1 MSAAMKLLLPR
12 SGYRD
17 DVAEGAVSTASRVH
31 LAAASEALSMA
42 LLTLSG
48 DDDDRGDKYRRAAQA
63 RGFLA
68 EALTSLSRARV
79 YTPGIRTHSLPV
91 LMSTESDPDVE
102 LQRLH
107 QIATRMLWQNH
118 IHLPARL
125 QAQPLDPEEEAQLAV
140 VLARLARTAK
150 IERALRYKWAGL
162 TAAAAGAGAVLGL
175 PALGLGAAAV
185 AVGIVAW
192 RMAKDRPVR
201 VESPA

>member
-1 MSAAMKLLLPR
+1 LLALRSA
-12 SGYRD
+12 YRD
-17 DVAEGAVSTASRVH
+17 DVAEGAVKTASRVH
-31 LAAASEALSMA
+31 LEAASDALSMA

-68 EALTSLSRARV
+68 EALTSLSRARI
-79 YTPGIRTHSLPV
+79 YMPGIRTHSLPV
-91 LMSTESDPDVE
+91 LMSTDSDPDAE

-125 QAQPLDPEEEAQLAV
+125 QAKPLAPEEEAQLAV
-140 VLARLARTAK
+140 VLAGLARSAR

-162 TAAAAGAGAVLGL
+162 TAAAAGASAVLGL
-175 PALGLGAAAV
+175 PALGFAAAIA
-185 AVGIVAW
+185 AVSMVAW
-192 RMAKDRPVR
+192 RMAKDRPARAV
-201 VESPA
+201 SPA